1 MHKKIPNIFTFISDF
16 NKKQILSFNKNIGI
30 IFRNY
35 SQENNKYEIFK
46 IKNFCK
52 SNNQKFYLAN
62 NVKLAI
68 NLDLDGVYIPSFNK
82 SLVIGNCNLKKKFL
96 IMGSAHNIYEIKQ
109 KEKQGIEILF
119 LSPLFK
125 TKNYKNGLGVV
136 KFNFLSKLSKKKII
150 ALGGINKK
158 NIKKL
163 KLTNT
168 YGFSG
173 ISYFLKKF
181 KNEK

>member
-16 NKKQILSFNKNIGI
+16 KKEEILKLNKNIGI

-35 SQENNKYEIFK
+35 KQENNKYIILK
-46 IKNFCK
+46 IKHFCK
-52 SNNQKFYLAN
+52 SNNRRFYLAN
-62 NVKLAI
+62 NIKLAI
-68 NLDLDGVYIPSFNK
+68 NLDLDGAYIPSFVKKQDIQNY
-82 SLVIGNCNLKKKFL
+82 SLRKEFL
-96 IMGSAHNIYEIKQ
+96 IMGSAHNVYQIRQ
-109 KEKQGIEILF
+109 KEKQSVEILF

-125 TKNYKNGLGVV
+125 TKKYKGGLGII
-136 KFNFLSKLSKKKII
+136 KFNLLSRLTKKKII

-158 NIKKL
+158 NINKL

-173 ISYFLKKF
+173 ISYFF
-181 KNEK
+181 K

>member
-1 MHKKIPNIFTFISDF
+1 M
-16 NKKQILSFNKNIGI
+16 
-30 IFRNY
+30 
-35 SQENNKYEIFK
+35 
-46 IKNFCK
+46 
-52 SNNQKFYLAN
+52 AN
-62 NVKLAI
+62 NIKLAI
-68 NLDLDGVYIPSFNK
+68 NLNLDGAYIPSFAK
-82 SLVIGNCNLKKKFL
+82 NLNIKNYKFKKKFL
-96 IMGSAHNIYEIKQ
+96 LMGSAHNINQIKQ
-109 KEKQGIEILF
+109 KEKQNVDLIF

-125 TKNYKNGLGVV
+125 TKNYKNGLGII
-136 KFNFLSKLSKKKII
+136 KFNLLSNLSKKKII

-181 KNEK
+181 KNEKHKYFKTNSNFNKSI